1 MSDIF
6 EEAQDALREEKIH
19 AVWKEYGPTIIGV
32 CAAIILGTAF
42 VTGFQAWN
50 KNHLESKTAQIIQAL
65 ESEDAIKDLQPIIEQ
80 SSAGHQTIAL
90 LAAANTA
97 IADEN
102 YEKAYAIYQSGLGTK
117 GIDTNFQDLM
127 RVMSVRTSLFLEEN
141 KDTTQNLVNM
151 LQPVLDNNKSPW
163 VWHARIE
170 AATIMAHFEKDYE
183 GALTHLKP
191 FDNAKNIPQSILQRA
206 QALKHVYALRAADN
220 TQKPQTTK

>member
-6 EEAQDALREEKIH
+6 EEAQDALREEKIN

-50 KNHLESKTAQIIQAL
+50 KNHLEDKTAQIIQAL
-65 ESEDAIKDLQPIIEQ
+65 ESDDAIKDLQPIIAE

-90 LAAANTA
+90 LAAANAA
-97 IADEN
+97 IADED
-102 YEKAYAIYQSGLGTK
+102 YEKAYSIYQSGLETK
-117 GIDTNFQDLM
+117 SIDPNFQDLM
-127 RVMSVRTSLFLEEN
+127 RVMSVRTALFRTE
-141 KDTTQNLVNM
+141 DHSTVQTVQNLVGM

-170 AATIMAHFEKDYE
+170 AATIVAHFEKDYE
-183 GALTHLKP
+183 RALTHLKP

-206 QALKHVYALRAADN
+206 QALKHVYTLRADEN
-220 TQKPQTTK
+220 THKQ

>member
-6 EEAQDALREEKIH
+6 EEAQDALREEKIN

-65 ESEDAIKDLQPIIEQ
+65 ESDDAIKDLQPIIEK
-80 SSAGHQTIAL
+80 SSTGHQTIAL

-102 YEKAYAIYQSGLGTK
+102 YEKAYNIYQSGLETK
-117 GIDTNFQDLM
+117 SIDPNFQDLM
-127 RVMSVRTSLFLEEN
+127 RVMSVRTSLFMTEDHN
-141 KDTTQNLVNM
+141 TVQNLVNM

-170 AATIMAHFEKDYE
+170 AATILAHFEKDYDR
-183 GALTHLKP
+183 ALAHLKP

-206 QALKHVYALRAADN
+206 QALKHVYSLRAN
-220 TQKPQTTK
+220 EKTRKQ